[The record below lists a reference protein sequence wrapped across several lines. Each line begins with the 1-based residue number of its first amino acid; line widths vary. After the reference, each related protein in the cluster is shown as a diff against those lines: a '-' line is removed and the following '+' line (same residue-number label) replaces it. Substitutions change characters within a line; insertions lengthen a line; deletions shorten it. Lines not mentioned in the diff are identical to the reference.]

1 MKTFAQLKR
10 DIKEGTTI
18 KTILNTYKP
27 EKNGQ
32 IRKITAV
39 QTNAIG
45 FEIPEEQQT
54 INPITK
60 QINTISWLWW
70 GKASQYEYE
79 GDTFKV
85 YDEYK
90 GNRILSFIYQILA

>member
-10 DIKEGTTI
+10 DIKEGTII

-54 INPITK
+54 INK
-60 QINTISWLWW
+60 ISWLWW

-90 GNRILSFIYQILA
+90 GNRILAFIYQILA

>member
-1 MKTFAQLKR
+1 MKTFSQLKR
-10 DIKEGTTI
+10 DIKEGTKI

-60 QINTISWLWW
+60 QVNKISWLWW
-70 GKASQYEYE
+70 GKASQYEYD

-85 YDEYK
+85 YDECK
-90 GNRILSFIYQILA
+90 GDRILSLIYQILS

>member
-10 DIKEGTTI
+10 DIKEGTRI

-27 EKNGQ
+27 DKNGQ
-32 IRKITAV
+32 IRKVAKV

-54 INPITK
+54 RNIFGKI
-60 QINTISWLWW
+60 QTISWLWW

>member
-1 MKTFAQLKR
+1 MKTFSQLKR
-10 DIKEGTTI
+10 DIKEGTKI

-60 QINTISWLWW
+60 QVNKISWLWW
-70 GKASQYEYE
+70 GKASQYEYD

-85 YDEYK
+85 YDECK
-90 GNRILSFIYQILA
+90 GDRILSFIYQILS